1 MKTNAITLGL
11 AAVLGCVA
19 MLADA
24 SAQTQPPAGYRQYF
38 RSMQEAGMTPLI
50 PASNLYQP
58 GYIFRL
64 VRNESGRDVRRT
76 VCIRAFADEP
86 IEAQIALPNSTT
98 FVENGFNLGINLAP
112 GAIARALSAKFSA
125 QANNQRSVSL
135 EFAGLQSW
143 EVPLANRWDTQ
154 MNQVRRRTI
163 DPACLANLETLD
175 RQGSRFKDRVFM
187 VLRATAATSFTYTM
201 NSEGTTGITIE
212 ADIEE
217 VADGSLG
224 WTVKR
229 KSQQSFEVASDG
241 TPGAQRMYIAA
252 DIIRLPSVERLP
264 LIGGEVTAGFR
275 RETPTESD
283 TVDVALACNDGEQC
297 Q

>member
-1 MKTNAITLGL
+1 
-11 AAVLGCVA
+11 
-19 MLADA
+19 
-24 SAQTQPPAGYRQYF
+24 
-38 RSMQEAGMTPLI
+38 MQDAGMTPLI

-112 GAIARALSAKFSA
+112 GAIARALSAKFAA
-125 QANNQRSVSL
+125 QASSQQSVAL
-135 EFAGLQSW
+135 TFAGLQSW
-143 EVPLANRWDTQ
+143 EVPLANNWDDQ
-154 MNQVRRRTI
+154 LNRVRRRVI
-163 DPACLANLETLD
+163 DPACMANLESLQ

-252 DIIRLPSVERLP
+252 DIIRLPSVDRVSMVGSD
-264 LIGGEVTAGFR
+264 ITAAFR
-275 RETPTESD
+275 REIPSESD
-283 TVDVALACNDGEQC
+283 AADAALACNEGDADC